1 MEKRKLKTSKLL
13 RWRKAKK
20 RWGEIALVTCE
31 EHDERFRN
39 ENVFKDFKMT
49 KNLRQLW
56 SF

>member
-1 MEKRKLKTSKLL
+1 MAKRKLKPSKLV

-20 RWGEIALVTCE
+20 SWGEIALVTGE
-31 EHDERFRN
+31 ECDERFRN

>member
-1 MEKRKLKTSKLL
+1 MAKRKLKPSKLV
-13 RWRKAKK
+13 RWRKVKK
-20 RWGEIALVTCE
+20 SWGEIALVTGE
-31 EHDERFRN
+31 ECDERFHN